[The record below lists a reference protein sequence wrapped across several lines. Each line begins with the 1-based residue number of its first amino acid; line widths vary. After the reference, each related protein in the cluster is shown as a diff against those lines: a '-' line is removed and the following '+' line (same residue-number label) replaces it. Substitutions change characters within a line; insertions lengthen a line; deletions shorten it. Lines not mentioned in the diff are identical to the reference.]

1 MRKITCTLSV
11 LFLFC
16 LAVPV
21 SGQPRNIH
29 YRPDNG
35 SVSVVDGQK
44 KYIRGLYGANSGF
57 RMECSD
63 MPVFGLFKSKNV
75 AHLEFNVPEDGSS
88 CKATY
93 MPGMMHYT
101 KGNLSVDAEMERE
114 RDIAVWR
121 VSNTSKKSSLT
132 VNYIYGE
139 LTGSQFSR
147 NGDLGKDPADG
158 FDLSY
163 RVPEGS
169 VPKYILLMPGHD
181 RPFSTLYE
189 ESSIVLEPG
198 GVAFF
203 LACPPGKS
211 ISGPAEDIYW
221 AAVSGREAMASQF
234 VIDTPDEYI
243 NPIGA
248 ALNFAEDGIYGEDN
262 VYLHGAVGWRSHYL
276 GWRGAYSGDALGLH
290 ERTRM
295 HIRNYAT
302 AQITDIPP
310 VPGAI
315 LQLSADPAMRLARTT
330 EKLGMPMFTDGYISN
345 SPGKNTPSHYDMNL
359 VYVDELLRHVLQT
372 GDADFMREVWPVL
385 TRHIAWEK
393 RNFDIDGDHLYDAYC
408 CIWASDGLY
417 YSGGGVTHSTAYNYY
432 ANKQM
437 ARIAEVIGEDPA
449 PFLQEAQAI
458 YDAASRMLWVEDEGH
473 WAEYLDFK
481 GLGRLHKNAG
491 LWTAYHAIDS
501 ELGDPFKDYATT
513 MYIERHNPRHKVE
526 SPDIEDGYEV
536 LSTTDWSPYFW
547 SVNNVCPAEMLHT
560 ALAFWQAG
568 RNDEAFRLM
577 KSTALDNM
585 YLGASPLNF
594 GQTSFYDEH
603 LGETYRDFADV
614 VGIWSRAMAE
624 GLFGIRPDLLE
635 GVLNI
640 VPGFPSDW
648 DHASVSRQ
656 DVEYSFMKHG
666 RRQIYEFEQSLCD
679 STVFSVDIPQSSAVR
694 SVKVDGKKASWSY
707 ESVSFDSPEVKV
719 PVKGPGRHRFVVRV
733 RKAEYRPTGKSRT
746 CGPVTFREMA
756 AAGSIWWSAED
767 NTPSVPEEQPVHV
780 PANATALDISSSFN
794 ANIADIY
801 RNSYVSPRPSRVT
814 LQIPVQ
820 GIGEWCVPTYTV
832 DIVAPAGKNVAY
844 ASLWDNYPDSVSV
857 KLPRKPVDALR
868 VQVIGST
875 NHMQYDI
882 ANAELVLNYTDGTSG
897 ALELVHGR
905 NYISIEQE
913 KPYKVNEIIIPAD
926 RSKTPESLTLRVL
939 SNDIVTGIAGVEL
952 LNE

>member
-1 MRKITCTLSV
+1 MRNSMHLV
-11 LFLFC
+11 VALFLAC
-16 LAVPV
+16 MAASV
-21 SGQPRNIH
+21 SAHPRNLH

-35 SVSVVDGQK
+35 SVSVVDGQH

-75 AHLEFNVPEDGSS
+75 AHLEFNVPESAGS

-93 MPGMMHYT
+93 GPGMMRYS
-101 KGNLSVDAEMERE
+101 KGDLAVDAEMDWE

-121 VSNTSKKSSLT
+121 VSNTSSKTSLT
-132 VNYIYGE
+132 VCYIYGE
-139 LTGSQFSR
+139 LTGSQFFR

-163 RVPEGS
+163 RVPEGTM
-169 VPKYILLMPGHD
+169 PKYTLVMPGHD
-181 RPFSTLYE
+181 GTFTTLYE
-189 ESSIVLEPG
+189 EGSFDLGPG
-198 GVAFF
+198 ESEYF

-211 ISGPAEDIYW
+211 ITAEPEEIYL
-221 AAVSGREAMASQF
+221 AAVAGREAMASQF

-248 ALNFAEDGIYGEDN
+248 ALSFAEDGIYGEDN
-262 VYLHGAVGWRSHYL
+262 VYLHGAIGWRSHYL
-276 GWRGAYSGDALGLH
+276 GWRGAYAGDALGLH
-290 ERTRM
+290 EKTRM
-295 HIRNYAT
+295 HVRNYAS

-310 VPGAI
+310 VPGAN
-315 LQLSADPAMRLARTT
+315 LRSSADPLMRYARTT

-345 SPGKNTPSHYDMNL
+345 SPGKKSPSHYDMNL

-372 GDADFMREVWPVL
+372 GDADFMKEVWPVL

-393 RNFDIDGDHLYDAYC
+393 RNFDSDGDHLYDAYC

-417 YSGGGVTHSTAYNYY
+417 YSGGGVTHSTAYNYF

-449 PFLQEAQAI
+449 PYLEESGAI
-458 YDAASRMLWVEDEGH
+458 YEAASGTLWVEDEGH
-473 WAEYLDFK
+473 WAEYVDFK
-481 GLGRLHKNAG
+481 GLGRLHRNAG

-526 SPDIEDGYEV
+526 SPDFEGDYEV

-547 SVNNVCPAEMLHT
+547 SINNVCPAEMLHT

-614 VGIWSRAMAE
+614 VGIWSRTMAE
-624 GLFGIRPDLLE
+624 GLFGIRPDMLE

-648 DHASVSRQ
+648 DHAGVSRQ
-656 DVEYSFMKHG
+656 DVEYSFFRRG
-666 RRQIYEFEQSLCD
+666 RRIVYDFEQTLCD
-679 STVFSVDIPQSSAVR
+679 STVFTVDIPLESAVR
-694 SVKVDGKKASWSY
+694 SVRIDGKKASWDVVA
-707 ESVSFDSPEVKV
+707 EAIGHPEVKV
-719 PVKGPGRHRFVVRV
+719 SVKGSGPHRFVVRL
-733 RKAEYRPTGKSRT
+733 RRARYEPTGRT
-746 CGPVTFREMA
+746 RACGPVMFTQMA
-756 AAGSIWWSAED
+756 AAGSVWWSAED
-767 NTPSVPEEQPVHV
+767 TTPAAQEAPDVHV
-780 PANATALDISSSFN
+780 PAKSASLDISSCFN

-801 RNSYVSPRPSRVT
+801 RNSYVSPRPECVT

-832 DIVAPAGKNVAY
+832 DIEAPAGRNVAY
-844 ASLWDNYPDSVSV
+844 ASLWDNYPDSIEV
-857 KLPRKPVDALR
+857 KLPGNPVDALR

-882 ANAELVLNYTDGTSG
+882 ANAELVLKYTDGTSET
-897 ALELVHGR
+897 LELVHGT
-905 NYISIEQE
+905 NYTSLEQE
-913 KPYKVNEIIIPAD
+913 MPYKVNELIIPAD
-926 RSKTPESLTLRVL
+926 RARVPSSLTLRVL
-939 SNDIVTGIAGVEL
+939 SNDIVVGMAGVEL
-952 LNE
+952 MTE